1 MRYRNVDGT
10 HNLRDTGGYR
20 VGNSTT
26 RFDTLFRSDGLH
38 RLSDAGK
45 QAFTELGIR
54 HVIDLRDD
62 TEREV
67 HPDALPDGV
76 QLTPHSIFPSALS
89 HIGEQLD
96 VVSLT
101 ERIYHDYAPNT
112 VAALNVIASTDEATL
127 VHCTA
132 GKDRTGAVIAL
143 TLTAVGVDR
152 DDVFHDYAETE
163 TRLRGAW
170 LDAQLRA
177 LDRLGYEVNDTV
189 IGLLSGSPVEA
200 IDAAMSRIDREYGSV
215 ETYLLRQG
223 LDEATIERLA
233 TRLVS

>member
-1 MRYRNVDGT
+1 MRYHHIDGT

-20 VGNSTT
+20 AGDSTT
-26 RFDTLFRSDGLH
+26 RFGTLFRSDGLH
-38 RLSDAGK
+38 RLSDEGRA
-45 QAFTELGIR
+45 ALSRLGIR

-67 HPDALPDGV
+67 QPDALPDGIR
-76 QLTPHSIFPSALS
+76 LTPHSIFPSALS

-96 VVSLT
+96 IFSLT
-101 ERIYHDYAPNT
+101 DRIYHDYAPNT
-112 VAALNVIASTDEATL
+112 VAALTVIADTDESTL

-163 TRLRGAW
+163 SRLRGAW
-170 LDAQLRA
+170 LDAQLQA
-177 LDRLGYEVNDTV
+177 LDRMGYEVNDTV
-189 IGLLSGSPVEA
+189 IGLLSASPVEA

-215 ETYLLRQG
+215 ETYLIRHG
-223 LDEATIERLA
+223 LDEAIIERLT